1 MSAFPAS
8 YSLPKLT
15 MEPWK
20 QQTRQYE
27 NGSAVY
33 QRCFAKH
40 SHETG
45 DRKIS
50 GMRNWNKI
58 SAFGVSLPMP
68 IIPGNEARMKTPTAS
83 LDGCFP
89 RKLIFVRYRTRRYSG
104 SSIFLTPGHGN
115 VLAGRHLIRYSM
127 NTQVLHLEVECRT
140 CGVAKYKTICYYACM
155 IPVKEKSDIISKF
168 RIHETDTGSSDVQI
182 AVLSEEIGRLASH
195 LENHPKDNHSRRGL
209 LKMVAQRKKL
219 LSFLSRENEDRYQVV
234 IKKLGLK
241 K

>member
-1 MSAFPAS
+1 
-8 YSLPKLT
+8 
-15 MEPWK
+15 
-20 QQTRQYE
+20 
-27 NGSAVY
+27 
-33 QRCFAKH
+33 
-40 SHETG
+40 
-45 DRKIS
+45 
-50 GMRNWNKI
+50 
-58 SAFGVSLPMP
+58 
-68 IIPGNEARMKTPTAS
+68 
-83 LDGCFP
+83 
-89 RKLIFVRYRTRRYSG
+89 
-104 SSIFLTPGHGN
+104 
-115 VLAGRHLIRYSM
+115 
-127 NTQVLHLEVECRT
+127 
-140 CGVAKYKTICYYACM
+140 M